1 MDLEANER
9 KLICLSSSADMDIYP
24 SNSRTFFCNKCPLT
38 IRPRSPDDNLYVR
51 LLAVG
56 LSVDTAQDPQPGH
69 VKVHLYQVGEQ
80 LEPTAAGGDFNR
92 LLGGFTH
99 PSPHYSGRLKKRGE
113 DGRVPQSRDGEPAQ
127 PHYPYTYK
135 SFGYTPH
142 LVLRHTNIDHFQV
155 LLTDSNNQ
163 RFRVERG
170 AATLLLLEVVSEAA
184 VMDRGSFNVTC
195 RSYQPALYPDNTLN
209 RFTVPLPEMFELRN
223 YEMTLLNVVYPQY
236 MTEDCHTS
244 IRVEDEIYDVDLQ
257 NIDNL
262 DAWIATV
269 NRDLAR
275 GELGKQLRLEKV
287 EYEMDISGRRFHRL
301 ALIRRRLPPGQQQ
314 ANYLQ
319 VGLSW
324 NFLRLAG
331 AKDANRALLMMTMGQ
346 RVEFEDTPS
355 LDNVLPN
362 PVAILMSDAVNPGAV
377 GNELKPVFTC
387 VEVKHQ
393 WFSDAT
399 LLESTSMMYEPAHLH
414 YTDVK
419 PTPFSSIS
427 FEFNN
432 PGHQLTPRN
441 FRGHHPTD
449 AISVTIAFRPKRLT

>member
-1 MDLEANER
+1 MELQENGR
-9 KLICLSSSADMDIYP
+9 RLICLSSSSNLDIFPNNY
-24 SNSRTFFCNKCPLT
+24 RTFFSNKCPLT
-38 IRPRSPDDNLYVR
+38 IKSNNPDENLYVR
-51 LLAVG
+51 LLAIG

-80 LEPTAAGGDFNR
+80 LEPAFGQDFNR

-99 PSPHYSGRLKKRGE
+99 PDPRYSNLRKRQ
-113 DGRVPQSRDGEPAQ
+113 DNGRVAQARDGEAPQ

-135 SFGYTPH
+135 TFGYTPH
-142 LVLRHTNIDHFQV
+142 LTLRHSNVDQFQV
-155 LLTDSNNQ
+155 LLTDSNNR

-170 AATLLLLEVVSEAA
+170 AATVVLLEVVSEAD

-195 RSYQPALYPDNTLN
+195 RSYQPTLYPGNTLN
-209 RFTVPLPEMFELRN
+209 RFTVPLPEMFELKN

-236 MTEDCHTS
+236 MTEVCITS
-244 IRVEDEIYDVDLQ
+244 IRVENEIYDVSLQ
-257 NIDNL
+257 NIDTL
-262 DAWIATV
+262 DDWIDTV
-269 NRDLAR
+269 NVDLAR
-275 GELGKQLRLEKV
+275 GVFGKELRVEKA
-287 EYEMDISGRRFHRL
+287 EYEMDISGRRFYRV
-301 ALIRRRLPPGQQQ
+301 ALIRRRLPHGQQQ
-314 ANYLQ
+314 SNYLQ

-324 NFLRLAG
+324 NFLRVAG
-331 AKDANRALLMMTMGQ
+331 AKDANFTLLMMTMGQ

-362 PVAILMSDAVNPGAV
+362 PVAMLMCDAVKPGVV

-393 WFSDAT
+393 WFNDAT
-399 LLESTSMMYEPAHLH
+399 ILENTTTLYEAPHLH

-419 PTPFSSIS
+419 QTPFSSIS

-432 PGHQLTPRN
+432 PGQHLTLRN
-441 FRGHHPTD
+441 FQSRHPDD
-449 AISVTIAFRPKRLT
+449 AISVTVAFRPKRMM